1 MKQYAEYARQLRQ
14 QIHMYPEIGFDLPKT
29 LALVR
34 GELDKMGI
42 AHTEKWGRSSV
53 VGYIGKED
61 APITIGLR
69 ADMDAL
75 PVQEKT
81 DFPYKSLIDGVMHAC
96 GHDAHTAIL
105 LASAK
110 WLKEHEDELRCRV
123 KLLFTPA
130 EEYTVPGCKE
140 LAENGVMDDVDF
152 AVAIHVDVDAK
163 VGQVVCPIA
172 PTHSNSMGFKCRF
185 YGKTAHA
192 SSPHKGVD
200 AIMMAMQAINAMQT
214 MVAREIDPIKPTIFN
229 IGAFHGGKTNN
240 VVCDFVEIFGSS
252 RAHEDAIT
260 EHMTRR
266 LKEIT
271 EGVAAG
277 MGGRG
282 EFEVTKLLP
291 FVLNNPIVGNELR
304 RTAHRLLGDDYLL
317 EKPRKMGGEDF
328 GFLSRKKPC
337 AQFRLGVKPVDFVGK
352 MPPAHN
358 GNFWIDD
365 GCFEVGVKMFTG
377 FVLDAQ
383 DGIEGI

>member
-1 MKQYAEYARQLRQ
+1 MKQYAEYARRLREEL
-14 QIHMYPEIGFDLPKT
+14 HMYPEIGFDLPKT
-29 LALVR
+29 LAVVHR
-34 GELDKMGI
+34 ELDAMGI
-42 AHTEKWGRSSV
+42 AHTEKWGRSSC
-53 VGYIGKED
+53 VGYVGKED

-75 PVQEKT
+75 PVTEQV
-81 DFPYKSLIDGVMHAC
+81 DVPFKSRHEGVMHAC

-105 LASAK
+105 LATIK
-110 WLKEHEDELRCRV
+110 WLKDHESDLRCRI
-123 KLLFTPA
+123 KFLFTPA
-130 EEYTVPGCKE
+130 EEYVTPGCKE
-140 LAENGVMDDVDF
+140 LAENGVMDDVTF
-152 AVAIHVDVDAK
+152 AVAIHVDVDAR

-200 AIMMAMQAINAMQT
+200 AIVMAMQAISAMQT

-229 IGAFHGGKTNN
+229 IGSFHGGKTNN
-240 VVCDFVEIFGSS
+240 VVCDYVEIFGSS
-252 RAHEDAIT
+252 RAQEDAIT

-271 EGVAAG
+271 ESVAAG

-291 FVLNNPIVGNELR
+291 YVINHPLVGGQLR
-304 RTAHRLLGDDYLL
+304 KTGHRLLGDGYLL

-337 AQFRLGVKPVDFVGK
+337 AQFRLGVKPADFVGK

-358 GNFWIDD
+358 DHFWIDN
-365 GCFEVGVKMFTG
+365 GCFEVGIKMFTG
-377 FVLDAQ
+377 FVLDSQ
-383 DGIEGI
+383 DGIEGL

>member
-1 MKQYAEYARQLRQ
+1 MKQYAEYARKLREE
-14 QIHMYPEIGFDLPKT
+14 IHMYPEIGFDLPKT
-29 LALVR
+29 LALVHR
-34 GELDKMGI
+34 ELDSMGI
-42 AHTEKWGRSSV
+42 AHTDKWGRSSV

-75 PVQEKT
+75 PVKENT
-81 DFPYKSLIDGVMHAC
+81 DFPFKSRHEGIMHAC

-110 WLKEHEDELRCRV
+110 WLKEHESELRCRV

-130 EEYTVPGCKE
+130 EEDITPGRKE

-152 AVAIHVDVDAK
+152 AIAIHVDVDAR
-163 VGQVVCPIA
+163 VGQVVCPLA
-172 PTHSNSMGFKCRF
+172 PTHANSMGFKCRF
-185 YGKTAHA
+185 YGKSAHA
-192 SSPHKGVD
+192 GGPHRGVD
-200 AIMMAMQAINAMQT
+200 AIMMAMQAISAMQT
-214 MVAREIDPIKPTIFN
+214 MVNREIDPIKPTIFN
-229 IGAFHGGKTNN
+229 IGSFHGGHTNN
-240 VVCDFVEIFGSS
+240 LVCDFVEIFGSS
-252 RAHEDAIT
+252 RAQEDEIT

-271 EGVAAG
+271 ENVAAG

-291 FVLNNPIVGNELR
+291 YVINHPLVGGQIR
-304 RTAHRLLGDDYLL
+304 RTAHRLLGDNYLY

-337 AQFRLGVKPVDFVGK
+337 AQFRLGVKPLDYEGK
-352 MPPAHN
+352 MPAAHN
-358 GNFWIDD
+358 DNFWIDD

-383 DGIEGI
+383 DGIEGL